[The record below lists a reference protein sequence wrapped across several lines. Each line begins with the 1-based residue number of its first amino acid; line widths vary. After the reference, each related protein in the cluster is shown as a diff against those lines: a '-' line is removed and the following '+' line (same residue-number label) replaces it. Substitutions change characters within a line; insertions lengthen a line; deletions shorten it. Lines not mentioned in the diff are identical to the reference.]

1 MRLTKLLNYLR
12 MSKSLSVF
20 TQEFSI
26 AYIASGK
33 DVSDCLLRAKNAKA
47 LARLVYDELYE
58 KTELDLELEEMQVSE
73 EIRML
78 YRGMTHKEAHEIA
91 PIHHIGY
98 YAGWTMD
105 DIESITKLSAGS
117 REERAIQTAQWC
129 KDTNTEFS
137 LRSIL

>member
-1 MRLTKLLNYLR
+1 MRLTKQQSFLKMR
-12 MSKSLSVF
+12 KSLYQF

-26 AYIASGK
+26 AYVGSGK
-33 DVSDCLLRAKNAKA
+33 DVSDCLARAKNAKH
-47 LARLVYDELYE
+47 LAALVYEELYE
-58 KTELDLELEEMQVSE
+58 KTELDGELSEMPIPE
-73 EIRML
+73 EIRMR
-78 YRGMTHKEAHEIA
+78 YRGMTHQEAHEIA
-91 PIHHIGY
+91 PIDHIGY
-98 YAGWTMD
+98 YVGWTME

>member
-12 MSKSLSVF
+12 MRKSLSAF
-20 TQEFSI
+20 TAEFSI
-26 AYIASGK
+26 AYIANGK
-33 DVSDCLLRAKNAKA
+33 DVSDCILRAKNAKH
-47 LARLVYDELYE
+47 LAALVYGELYE
-58 KTELDLELEEMQVSE
+58 KTELDKELEEMPIPE

-78 YRGMTHKEAHEIA
+78 YRGMTHKEAHETA

-98 YAGWTMD
+98 YTGWILD
-105 DIESITKLSAGS
+105 DIETITKLSAGS

-137 LRSIL
+137 LCSIL